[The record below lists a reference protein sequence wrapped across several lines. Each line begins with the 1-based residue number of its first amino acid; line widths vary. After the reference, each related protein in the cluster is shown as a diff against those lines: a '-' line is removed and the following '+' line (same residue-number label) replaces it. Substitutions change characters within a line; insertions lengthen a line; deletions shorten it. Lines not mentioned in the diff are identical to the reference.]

1 MRAVFPVNEEQR
13 IAKLLSYGILDT
25 EVESAYD
32 DLALL
37 AAYSC
42 KTPIALVSLVDSQ
55 RQWFKATVGL
65 GATETHRDLAFCAHA
80 ILESKVF
87 VVPDAREDD
96 RFADNPLVTGEPYI
110 RFYLGMPLITVD
122 GFALGT
128 LCVIDTQP
136 RTLDAEQIKAISALG
151 RQVVSQ
157 LELRMSHQKLTQEI
171 LEHERIDSD
180 RKLAVELL
188 HKTTTRERA
197 VALVLQRMRETL
209 DLTTIFHTTTVEVRQ
224 AVQCDRT
231 LIYRFNADWSGQVEV
246 VAESV
251 ADGWN
256 PIMPIHL
263 ASSKLNH
270 VLVEEANC
278 IIKQLNGT
286 EVLLRDTYLQEHK
299 GGLYRQESNCCC
311 VTDIYQQGFDG
322 CYLDFL
328 ESLRARA
335 YIIVPIFC
343 GDQLWGLLATYQN
356 ATPRQWQLGEVEM
369 VSKIGTQLGVAVQQA
384 ELFAQIQAQGEE
396 LKQAKEAAE
405 AANEAKSEF
414 LANMS
419 HELRTPLNAV
429 LGMTEALQEE
439 VFGAINERQ
448 LKALQ
453 TIERSGSHL
462 LELINDILDLAKIEA
477 GQTNLEFLLTPV
489 ASLCQSSLN
498 FVRQQALQKRI
509 QLDTKLQPNLP
520 DLLVDERRIRQV
532 LINLLNNAVKFT
544 SEGGRVTLEVSS
556 PDLATINSCSQCFL
570 RIAVIDTG
578 IGIAPGDI
586 KKLFQPFIQVDSA
599 LNRQYTGTGLGL
611 ALVKQIV
618 ELHGGRVGLTSEV
631 GVGSCFTIELPYNPE
646 ASQSPAMTVA
656 NRPAAI
662 SELNSSLP
670 VNKAASQAPL
680 ILLAEDSE
688 ANIST
693 FSSYLEAKGYRLVVA
708 KNGQE
713 AVDLA
718 KFHQP
723 DLILMDIQMPKMNGL
738 EATKQIRLDPNL
750 VDIPIIALT
759 ALAMAGDH
767 DRCIEAGAND
777 YLAKPVK
784 LKQLVTRIQQLL
796 VKTEGS

>member
-110 RFYLGMPLITVD
+110 RFYLGMPLITAD

-151 RQVVSQ
+151 RQVISQ

-171 LEHERIDSD
+171 SEHERVDSD

>member
-1 MRAVFPVNEEQR
+1 MACSCPIESPPSPGDKIPWLRAVQGESTQ
-13 IAKLLSYGILDT
+13 D
-25 EVESAYD
+25 VELFVRHTQAPD
-32 DLALL
+32 G
-37 AAYSC
+37 C
-42 KTPIALVSLVDSQ
+42 WVLVSGRPL
-55 RQWFKATVGL
+55 
-65 GATETHRDLAFCAHA
+65 RD
-80 ILESKVF
+80 ESGQLKGG
-87 VVPDAREDD
+87 VVICRD
-96 RFADNPLVTGEPYI
+96 VT
-110 RFYLGMPLITVD
+110 
-122 GFALGT
+122 
-128 LCVIDTQP
+128 
-136 RTLDAEQIKAISALG
+136 
-151 RQVVSQ
+151 
-157 LELRMSHQKLTQEI
+157 
-171 LEHERIDSD
+171 D
-180 RKLAVELL
+180 RKLAEELL
-188 HKTTTRERA
+188 RRTTTRERA

-231 LIYRFNADWSGQVEV
+231 LIYRFNADWSGQV

-256 PIMPIHL
+256 PIIPVQL
-263 ASSKLNH
+263 ANSKLNQ
-270 VLVEEANC
+270 VLVDKANC

-286 EVLLRDTYLQEHK
+286 EVLLRDTYLQEHE
-299 GGLYRQESNCCC
+299 GGFYRQKSNYCC
-311 VTDIYQQGFDG
+311 VTDIYQQEFDA

-328 ESLRARA
+328 ESLQARA

-343 GDQLWGLLATYQN
+343 TNQLWGLLATYQN
-356 ATPRQWQLGEVEM
+356 AAPRQWQPGEVEM
-369 VSKIGTQLGVAVQQA
+369 VFQIGTQLGVAVQQA
-384 ELFAQIQAQGEE
+384 ELFAKIQAQGEE

-429 LGMTEALQEE
+429 LGMTEGLQEE

-453 TIERSGSHL
+453 TVERSGSHL

-477 GQTNLEFLLTPV
+477 GQTNLDCILTSV
-489 ASLCQSSLN
+489 AYLGQSSLI
-498 FVRQQALQKRI
+498 FVKQQALQKRI

-544 SEGGRVTLEVSS
+544 PEGGRITLEVSS
-556 PDLATINSCSQCFL
+556 PDLATIDSCSQCFV

-578 IGIAPGDI
+578 IGIAPEDV

-599 LNRQYTGTGLGL
+599 LNRQYAGTGLGL

-631 GVGSCFTIELPYNPE
+631 GVGSCFTIELPYNPD
-646 ASQSPAMTVA
+646 SSPSPAMTVA
-656 NRPAAI
+656 NQPAAI
-662 SELNSSLP
+662 SEQNSLP
-670 VNKAASQAPL
+670 VNEAASQVPL
-680 ILLAEDSE
+680 ILLAEESE

-693 FSSYLEAKGYRLVVA
+693 FSSYLGVKGYRLVVA

-713 AVDLA
+713 AVALA
-718 KFHQP
+718 KIHQP

-738 EATKQIRLDPNL
+738 EATKQIRLDPDL
-750 VDIPIIALT
+750 VDTPIIALT
-759 ALAMAGDH
+759 ALAMAGDR
-767 DRCIEAGAND
+767 DRCLEAGAND
-777 YLAKPVK
+777 YLTKPVK
-784 LKQLVTRIQQLL
+784 LKQLATTIQKLL
-796 VKTEGS
+796 VKTKDCE

>member
-1 MRAVFPVNEEQR
+1 MRAVFPANEEQR

-151 RQVVSQ
+151 RQVISQ

-188 HKTTTRERA
+188 HQITTRERA
-197 VALVLQRMRETL
+197 VVLVLQRMRETL

-263 ASSKLNH
+263 ASSKLNN
-270 VLVEEANC
+270 VLLEEANC

-369 VSKIGTQLGVAVQQA
+369 VSKLGTQLGVAVQQA

-429 LGMTEALQEE
+429 LGMTEGLQEE

-462 LELINDILDLAKIEA
+462 LELIDDILDLAKIEA

-670 VNKAASQAPL
+670 VNKAASQVPL

>member
-32 DLALL
+32 DLTLL

-42 KTPIALVSLVDSQ
+42 KTPIALVSLIDSR

-65 GATETHRDLAFCAHA
+65 DATETHRDLAFCAHA
-80 ILESKVF
+80 ILESKIF

-110 RFYLGMPLITVD
+110 RFYLGMPLITAD

-151 RQVVSQ
+151 RQVISQ

-171 LEHERIDSD
+171 SEHERVDSD
-180 RKLAVELL
+180 RKLAEELL
-188 HKTTTRERA
+188 HQTTTRERA

-231 LIYRFNADWSGQVEV
+231 LIYRFNAEWSGQV

-256 PIMPIHL
+256 PITPVHL
-263 ASSKLNH
+263 ASSKLNQA
-270 VLVEEANC
+270 LVEQANC

-286 EVLLRDTYLQEHK
+286 EVLLRDTYLQEHE
-299 GGLYRQESNCCC
+299 GGLYRQESNYCC

-328 ESLRARA
+328 ESLQARA

-343 GDQLWGLLATYQN
+343 GNQLWGLLAAYQN

-369 VSKIGTQLGVAVQQA
+369 VFQIGTQLGVAVQQA

-429 LGMTEALQEE
+429 LGMTEGLQEE

-477 GQTNLEFLLTPV
+477 GQTDLDHILTPV
-489 ASLCQSSLN
+489 AYLCASSLN

-544 SEGGRVTLEVSS
+544 PEGGRITLEVSS

-578 IGIAPGDI
+578 IGIAPEDV

-631 GVGSCFTIELPYNPE
+631 GVGSCFTIELPYDPDS
-646 ASQSPAMTVA
+646 SQSPAMTVA
-656 NRPAAI
+656 NQPAAI
-662 SELNSSLP
+662 SELNSLP

-713 AVDLA
+713 AVALA

-777 YLAKPVK
+777 YLTKPVK

-796 VKTEGS
+796 VKTKDRNE